1 FSFGLDCCCR
11 VVFWVVSDVLLD
23 CGCCCCCM
31 FALGNDV
38 INLNKGGNDVVDA
51 GTGRDIVNGGAGKVL
66 SEWIIHGQTEWDM
79 WAVDPRRYMDFADH
93 SYCLEKAVETYGH
106 EYGMHFPWKAWPAGR
121 NKRLSPVDSKV
132 RELGGQMGAYG
143 GWERANWFAAEGD
156 DTSIEVTE
164 TWGRAGPW
172 EPRVRAEC
180 EAVRD
185 GVGVRDLPGFS
196 RFDLRGEGA
205 AEWLRGT
212 IAGALPKV
220 GRMNLGYFPDQ
231 RGRILTEMSLI
242 RHRGDHFTL
251 ITAATAQWH
260 DFEMLWR
267 AGLPEGVSLTDHTK
281 DYSTLIVTGPKARE
295 LFEGLETDADLSLP
309 WLSHQGATIVGKR
322 CVLARVSFAGE
333 LGWEIHAANVDMPD
347 LYDAVLGAGAVP
359 FGMFALNALRI
370 EKGYRAWKG
379 DISTDYS
386 LLEGG
391 LERFIKFDKPQDF
404 PGKAA
409 LLSEKRSGVKKR
421 FV

>member
-1 FSFGLDCCCR
+1 
-11 VVFWVVSDVLLD
+11 VL
-23 CGCCCCCM
+23 
-31 FALGNDV
+31 F
-38 INLNKGGNDVVDA
+38 
-51 GTGRDIVNGGAGKVL
+51 R
-66 SEWIIHGQTEWDM
+66 S
-79 WAVDPRRYMDFADH
+79 
-93 SYCLEKAVETYGH
+93 
-106 EYGMHFPWKAWPAGR
+106 
-121 NKRLSPVDSKV
+121 
-132 RELGGQMGAYG
+132 
-143 GWERANWFAAEGD
+143 
-156 DTSIEVTE
+156 
-164 TWGRAGPW
+164 
-172 EPRVRAEC
+172 
-180 EAVRD
+180 
-185 GVGVRDLPGFS
+185 
-196 RFDLRGEGA
+196 
-205 AEWLRGT
+205 
-212 IAGALPKV
+212 
-220 GRMNLGYFPDQ
+220 Q

-421 FV
+421 FVVLNVDAAEADAPYMSTIVHGGDVVGETTSGAWGYRVGHSVALAMVRADLAGIGTGLEVNIYGEMRRATVLGDGPIWDPENRRIRA